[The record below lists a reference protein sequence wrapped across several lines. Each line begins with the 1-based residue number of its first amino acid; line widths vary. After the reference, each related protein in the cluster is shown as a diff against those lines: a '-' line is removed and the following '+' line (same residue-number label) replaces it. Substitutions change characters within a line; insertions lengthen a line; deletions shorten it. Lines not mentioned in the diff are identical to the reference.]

1 MGVGKEQNIMY
12 NIEESAKRLK
22 ELRRNKKV
30 TQEQVANDLKISVDT
45 VRKNEQGV
53 RGLSIDIAVLYAEYY
68 ETSIDFII
76 SGKVELNNQMSEM
89 LKKYP
94 TDEQNMALRIL
105 KGILENLE

>member
-1 MGVGKEQNIMY
+1 MY

-30 TQEQVANDLKISVDT
+30 TQEQVANDLQISVDT

-53 RGLSIDIAVLYAEYY
+53 RGLSIDIAKLYAEYY

-94 TDEQNMALRIL
+94 TDKQNMALRIL

>member
-1 MGVGKEQNIMY
+1 MY

-53 RGLSIDIAVLYAEYY
+53 RGLSIDIADLYAEYY
-68 ETSIDFII
+68 ETSIDYII
-76 SGKVELNNQMSEM
+76 SGKVELNNQVSEM
-89 LKKYP
+89 LKKYS
-94 TDEQNMALRIL
+94 TDKQNMALRIL

>member
-1 MGVGKEQNIMY
+1 MY

-53 RGLSIDIAVLYAEYY
+53 RGLSIDIAELYAEYY

-94 TDEQNMALRIL
+94 TDKQNMALRI
-105 KGILENLE
+105 

>member
-1 MGVGKEQNIMY
+1 MGVGKEKNITN

-22 ELRRNKKV
+22 EVRRNKKV
-30 TQEQVANDLKISVDT
+30 TQEQEANDLKISVDT

-53 RGLSIDIAVLYAEYY
+53 RGLSIDIAELYAEYY

-94 TDEQNMALRIL
+94 TDKQNMALRIL

>member
-1 MGVGKEQNIMY
+1 MY

-30 TQEQVANDLKISVDT
+30 TQEQVANDLQISVDT

-53 RGLSIDIAVLYAEYY
+53 RGLSIDIAELYAEYY

-94 TDEQNMALRIL
+94 TDKQNMALRIL

>member
-30 TQEQVANDLKISVDT
+30 TQEQVANDLQISVDT

-53 RGLSIDIAVLYAEYY
+53 RGLSIDIAELYAEYY
-68 ETSIDFII
+68 ETSIDFITQTSHI
-76 SGKVELNNQMSEM
+76 KNVIRTLKNQYFS
-89 LKKYP
+89 L
-94 TDEQNMALRIL
+94 
-105 KGILENLE
+105 